1 MQAIRVHEKGG
12 PEVLK
17 YETAPTPQPGP
28 GEVLIKVA
36 AAGVNFIDIYYRLGQ
51 YPVELPYT
59 PGDEAAGTVEA
70 VGEGVTEFKPGDHVA
85 HCQKMGSYA
94 EYQVAPASK
103 LVPVPEGVDLKQAA
117 AVMLQ
122 GITAHYLSHSTYP
135 IQAGETVLIHA
146 GAGGVGQLL
155 IQMAKMRGATVIT
168 TVSTEEKATLAKQA
182 GADHVI
188 NYTEA
193 DFEVEVKRLTGEKKL
208 PVVYDSVGQTT
219 FDKSLNCLR
228 PRGYMVLFGAS
239 SGPVPPFDPQIL
251 NRKGSLYLTR
261 PTMGHYIAT
270 REELLQRTNDIFS
283 WMVEGK
289 LRVKF
294 DHTYPLAEAAQAHT
308 DLKARATTGKVLLIP
323 WLTTSHS

>member
-1 MQAIRVHEKGG
+1 MKAIRIHEKGG
-12 PEVLK
+12 PEVLT
-17 YETAPTPQPGP
+17 YEEVPTPQPGP

-36 AAGVNFIDIYYRLGQ
+36 AAGVNFIDIYYRTGI
-51 YPVELPYT
+51 YPVATPYI
-59 PGDEAAGTVEA
+59 PGEEAAGIVEA
-70 VGEGVTEFKPGDHVA
+70 VGEGVTEFKPGDRVA

-94 EYQVAPASK
+94 EYQAAPVSK
-103 LVPVPEGVDLKQAA
+103 VVPVPEGLDLKQAA

-135 IQAGETVLIHA
+135 IKPGETVLIHA

-155 IQMAKMRGATVIT
+155 IQIAKMLGATVIT
-168 TVSTEEKATLAKQA
+168 TVSTPAKAELAKEA
-182 GADHVI
+182 GADHII

-193 DFEVEVKRLTGEKKL
+193 DFEEEVKRIVGDKKL
-208 PVVYDSVGQTT
+208 PVVYDSVGKDT

-228 PRGYMVLFGAS
+228 MRGYMVLYGAS

-270 REELLQRTNDIFS
+270 REELLERTGAIFR
-283 WMVEGK
+283 WVAEGK
-289 LRVKF
+289 LKVRF
-294 DHTYPLAEAAQAHT
+294 EHTYPLAEAAQAQT
-308 DLKARATTGKVLLIP
+308 DLKGRATTGKVLLIP
-323 WLTTSHS
+323 

>member
-1 MQAIRVHEKGG
+1 MRAIRVHEKGG

-17 YETAPTPQPGP
+17 FEEVPAPQPGP

-51 YPVELPYT
+51 YPVERPYT
-59 PGDEAAGTVEA
+59 PGDEAAGTIEA
-70 VGEGVTEFKPGDHVA
+70 VGEGVTGFKPGDRVA

-94 EYQVAPASK
+94 EYQVVPAARV
-103 LVPVPEGVDLKQAA
+103 VPVPDGLDLKQAA

-135 IQAGETVLIHA
+135 VKAGETVLIHA

-155 IQMAKMRGATVIT
+155 IQMAKMLGATVIT
-168 TVSTEEKATLAKQA
+168 TVSTPEKAALAKEA
-182 GADHVI
+182 GADHII

-193 DFEVEVKRLTGEKKL
+193 DFEEEVQRITGGKKL
-208 PVVYDSVGQTT
+208 PVVFDSVGQTT

-239 SGPVPPFDPQIL
+239 SGPVPPFDPQVL

-261 PTMGHYIAT
+261 PTMAHYIAT
-270 REELLQRTNDIFS
+270 REELLERTGDIFN
-283 WMVEGK
+283 WVAEGK
-289 LRVKF
+289 LKVKF
-294 DHTYPLAEAAQAHT
+294 EHTYPLAEAAQAQT
-308 DLKARATTGKVLLIP
+308 DLKGRATTGKVLLIP
-323 WLTTSHS
+323 

>member
-1 MQAIRVHEKGG
+1 MQAIRVHENGG

-17 YETAPTPQPGP
+17 YETVPTPQPGA

-51 YPVELPYT
+51 YKVELPYT
-59 PGDEAAGTVEA
+59 PGDEASGTVEA
-70 VGEGVTEFKPGDHVA
+70 VGEGVTEFKPGDQVA

-94 EYQVAPASK
+94 EYQVVPASK
-103 LVPVPEGVDLKQAA
+103 VVPVPEGVDLKQAA

-168 TVSTEEKATLAKQA
+168 TVSTAEKAALAQEV

-188 NYTEA
+188 NYTET
-193 DFEVEVKRLTGEKKL
+193 DFEEEVRSLTGQKNL
-208 PVVYDSVGQTT
+208 PVVYDSVGKTT
-219 FDKSLNCLR
+219 FDKSLNCLH

-239 SGPVPPFDPQIL
+239 SGPVPAFDPQVL

-261 PTMGHYIAT
+261 PTMGHYIVT
-270 REELLQRTNDIFS
+270 REELLQRTNDIFN
-283 WMVEGK
+283 WIGEGK
-289 LRVKF
+289 LKVKF
-294 DHTYPLAEAAQAHT
+294 EHTYPLAEAAQAHT
-308 DLKARATTGKVLLIP
+308 DLKGRATTGKVLLLP
-323 WLTTSHS
+323 

>member
-1 MQAIRVHEKGG
+1 MKAIRVHENGG

-17 YETAPTPQPGP
+17 FEEVPAPQPGP
-28 GEVLIKVA
+28 GEVLLKVA

-51 YPVELPYT
+51 YKVEMPYT
-59 PGDEAAGTVEA
+59 PGDEASGTVEA
-70 VGEGVTEFKPGDHVA
+70 VGEGVTEFKPGDRVA

-94 EYQVAPASK
+94 EYQVVPASR

-117 AVMLQ
+117 AVLLQ

-135 IQAGETVLIHA
+135 IQAGETVLVHA

-168 TVSTEEKATLAKQA
+168 TVSTAEKAALAQAA

-188 NYTEA
+188 NYTET
-193 DFEVEVKRLTGEKKL
+193 DFEEETIRLAGGKKL
-208 PVVYDSVGQTT
+208 PVVYDSVGKDT

-239 SGPVPPFDPQIL
+239 SGPVPPFDPQVL

-283 WMVEGK
+283 WMAAGK
-289 LRVKF
+289 LKVKY
-294 DHTYPLAEAAQAHT
+294 DHAYPLAEAAQAHT
-308 DLKARATTGKVLLIP
+308 DLKARKTTGKVLLIP
-323 WLTTSHS
+323 

>member
-17 YETAPTPQPGP
+17 LEEVPEPQPGP

-51 YPVELPYT
+51 YPVEKPYT

-70 VGEGVTEFKPGDHVA
+70 VGQGVTDFKPGDRVA

-94 EYQVAPASK
+94 QYQVIPASK
-103 LVPVPEGVDLKQAA
+103 VVPVPEGLDLKQAA

-135 IQAGETVLIHA
+135 IKSGETVLIHA

-155 IQMAKMRGATVIT
+155 IQMAKMLGATVIT
-168 TVSTEEKATLAKQA
+168 TVSTAEKAALAKEA
-182 GADHVI
+182 GADHII
-188 NYTEA
+188 NYTET
-193 DFEVEVKRLTGEKKL
+193 DFEEEVKRITGGEKL
-208 PVVYDSVGQTT
+208 PVVYDSVGQST
-219 FDKSLNCLR
+219 FNKSLNCLR

-239 SGPVPPFDPQIL
+239 SGPVPPFDPQLL
-251 NRKGSLYLTR
+251 NRRGSLYLTR

-270 REELLQRTNDIFS
+270 REELLARAGDVFK
-283 WMVEGK
+283 WVAEGK
-289 LRVKF
+289 LKVKF
-294 DHTYPLAEAAQAHT
+294 DHTYPLAEAAQAQT

-323 WLTTSHS
+323 

>member
-1 MQAIRVHEKGG
+1 MKAIRVHETGG

-17 YETAPTPQPGP
+17 FEEVATPQPGP

-51 YPVELPYT
+51 YPVERPYT

-70 VGEGVTEFKPGDHVA
+70 VGEGVTEFKPGDRVA
-85 HCQKMGSYA
+85 HCQKMGGYA
-94 EYQVAPASK
+94 EYQVVPAAR
-103 LVPVPEGVDLKQAA
+103 LVPVPEGVDLKAAA
-117 AVMLQ
+117 AVLLQ

-135 IQAGETVLIHA
+135 IQAGDTVLVHA

-155 IQMAKMRGATVIT
+155 IQIAKLRGATVIT
-168 TVSTEEKATLAKQA
+168 TVSTAEKAALAKEA

-188 NYTEA
+188 NYTET
-193 DFEVEVKRLTGEKKL
+193 DFEEETIRLNGGKKL
-208 PVVYDSVGQTT
+208 PVVYDSVGKDT
-219 FDKSLNCLR
+219 FDKSLNCVR

-270 REELLQRTNDIFS
+270 REELLQRTSDIFG
-283 WMVEGK
+283 WMAEGK
-289 LRVKF
+289 LKVKY
-294 DHTYPLAEAAQAHT
+294 DHTYPLAEAAQAHI
-308 DLKARATTGKVLLIP
+308 DLKGRATTGKVLLLP
-323 WLTTSHS
+323 

>member
-1 MQAIRVHEKGG
+1 MKAIRIHEKGG

-17 YETAPTPQPGP
+17 YEEIPTPQPDQ
-28 GEVLIKVA
+28 GEVLIKIA
-36 AAGVNFIDIYYRLGQ
+36 AAGVNFIDIYYRTGI
-51 YPVELPYT
+51 YPVETPYT
-59 PGDEAAGTVEA
+59 PGEEASGVVEA
-70 VGEGVTEFKPGDHVA
+70 VGEGVTDFKPGDHVA

-94 EYQVAPASK
+94 EYQVVPASK
-103 LVPVPEGVDLKQAA
+103 VVPVPEGLDLKQAA

-135 IQAGETVLIHA
+135 IKAGETVLIHA

-155 IQMAKMRGATVIT
+155 IQMAKMLGATVIT
-168 TVSTEEKATLAKQA
+168 TVSTPEKAALASEA
-182 GADHVI
+182 GADHII

-193 DFEVEVKRLTGEKKL
+193 DFEEEVKRITEGKKL
-208 PVVYDSVGQTT
+208 PVVFDSVGRDT

-261 PTMGHYIAT
+261 PTMGHYILT
-270 REELLQRTNDIFS
+270 REELLARTGDIFK
-283 WMVEGK
+283 WMAEGK
-289 LRVKF
+289 LKVEY
-294 DHTYPLAEAAQAHT
+294 DHTYPLADAAQAQT
-308 DLKARATTGKVLLIP
+308 DLKGRATTGKVLLIP
-323 WLTTSHS
+323 

>member
-1 MQAIRVHEKGG
+1 MQAIQVSEKGG

-17 YETAPTPQPGP
+17 LEEVPTPQPGP

-36 AAGVNFIDIYYRLGQ
+36 AAGVNFIDIYYRTGI
-51 YPVELPYT
+51 YPVETPYT

-70 VGEGVTEFKPGDHVA
+70 VGEGVTEFKPGDRVA

-94 EYQVAPASK
+94 EYQTVPASK
-103 LVPVPEGVDLKQAA
+103 VVPVPEGVDLKEAA

-135 IQAGETVLIHA
+135 VKAGETVLIHA
-146 GAGGVGQLL
+146 GAGGVGQLF
-155 IQMAKMRGATVIT
+155 IQMAKMLEATVIT
-168 TVSTEEKATLAKQA
+168 TVSTAEKAAIARAA
-182 GADHVI
+182 GADHII
-188 NYTEA
+188 NYTET
-193 DFEVEVKRLTGEKKL
+193 DFEEEVKRLTGNKKL
-208 PVVYDSVGQTT
+208 PVVYDSVGQST

-261 PTMGHYIAT
+261 PAMGSYIAT
-270 REELLQRTNDIFS
+270 REELLERTGDIFK
-283 WMVEGK
+283 WLGEGK
-289 LRVKF
+289 LKVKF
-294 DHTYPLAEAAQAHT
+294 DHTYPLAHAAQAHT
-308 DLKARATTGKVLLIP
+308 DLKGRATTGKVLLIP
-323 WLTTSHS
+323 

>member
-17 YETAPTPQPGP
+17 FETVPTPQPGP

-51 YPVELPYT
+51 YNVELPYT

-94 EYQVAPASK
+94 EYETVPASK

-135 IQAGETVLIHA
+135 IQTGDTVLIHA

-168 TVSTEEKATLAKQA
+168 TVSTAEKA
-182 GADHVI
+182 
-188 NYTEA
+188 
-193 DFEVEVKRLTGEKKL
+193 
-208 PVVYDSVGQTT
+208 
-219 FDKSLNCLR
+219 
-228 PRGYMVLFGAS
+228 
-239 SGPVPPFDPQIL
+239 
-251 NRKGSLYLTR
+251 
-261 PTMGHYIAT
+261 
-270 REELLQRTNDIFS
+270 
-283 WMVEGK
+283 
-289 LRVKF
+289 
-294 DHTYPLAEAAQAHT
+294 
-308 DLKARATTGKVLLIP
+308 
-323 WLTTSHS
+323 